1 MTIKKE
7 ECNRNI
13 RTYGDV
19 IRHMTNEELALFL
32 EEIQAEIELGILAVM
47 RAKMYPHRKC
57 GEELTKS
64 RQFKSWHSFY
74 SFMGHRVE
82 YEDENYGDV
91 WGVENWQDLM
101 QWESKHKK
109 NFGMDVIY

>member
-1 MTIKKE
+1 MNVDKKK
-7 ECNRNI
+7 CNRDV

-32 EEIQAEIELGILAVM
+32 NEIQAEIELGILAVM
-47 RAKMYPHRKC
+47 RAKMYPHRKAK
-57 GEELTKS
+57 EEPRIKTKS
-64 RQFKSWHSFY
+64 WNSFY
-74 SFMGHRVE
+74 SFMEHRVK

-101 QWESKHKK
+101 QWESDHMK
-109 NFGMDVIY
+109 NFGSDVVY